1 MNFDERYLIVGTGIA
16 YAIVAIMQFYKGSM
30 SNGIV
35 YSGYAFSN
43 IGLFMLA
50 KV

>member
-1 MNFDERYLIVGTGIA
+1 MNFDERYLIIGTGLA
-16 YAIVAIMQFYKGSM
+16 YAIVAVMQFYKGSLG
-30 SNGIV
+30 NGII